1 MKIVLYKPLGEEYNI
16 ELPSV
21 GGNEKRPEN
30 SFKKV
35 VKKLKKLLTSF
46 GERDIITKRELRNA
60 RNRSLKTDVEY
71 LVNFEKRIEQATN
84 KKGKKG
90 VRDVLSK

>member
-30 SFKKV
+30 SFKKSCKK
-35 VKKLKKLLTSF
+35 VKKVVDIVWRKRYYNKARVKKRAESF
-46 GERDIITKRELRNA
+46 FE
-60 RNRSLKTDVEY
+60 NRC
-71 LVNFEKRIEQATN
+71 RIPSQF
-84 KKGKKG
+84 
-90 VRDVLSK
+90 